1 MTLAQPELVAPTPV
15 ATDRAPG
22 RLGARRPRGR
32 RRAQPSRLLAY
43 VVLIAA
49 GLVAAAP
56 FAWMILSSFK
66 TGAEIRQIPPTF
78 VPEHATLDNYRTI
91 LTDPDLPLSRFYRN
105 SAVIAVANVATTLF
119 TSSLLGYIFAKF
131 TFRANKAMFWY
142 LLATMMVPAQ
152 VTMIPSYLILVRL
165 GLLNSLWALIVPA
178 AVDAFG
184 VFLMRQ
190 FCLSIPNSLIK
201 AARVDGASEWR
212 IYRSIVLPQLKPALA
227 TLGLLTF
234 MTHWNAYLWPLIV
247 LTEENQRT
255 LPIILTW
262 YSNKNSSQ
270 LQLVMAA
277 SVLIV
282 IPVVIAFALVQKWIV
297 KGITLT
303 GIK

>member
-1 MTLAQPELVAPTPV
+1 MAVAQPALALGP
-15 ATDRAPG
+15 RANDVRG
-22 RLGARRPRGR
+22 EQARRSGR
-32 RRAQPSRLLAY
+32 RRRPLGRACAY
-43 VVLIAA
+43 VLLVAA
-49 GLVAAAP
+49 GIIAAAP
-56 FAWMILSSFK
+56 FVWMILSSFK
-66 TGAEIRQIPPTF
+66 TGAEIRQTPPTF
-78 VPEHATLDNYRTI
+78 IPRNPTLDNYRTI
-91 LTDPDLPLSRFYRN
+91 LDDPDLPLWRFYRN
-105 SAVIAVANVATTLF
+105 SAIIASANVGSALF

-152 VTMIPSYLILVRL
+152 LTMIPSYLILVRL
-165 GLLNSLWALIVPA
+165 GLINSLWGLIVPV

-212 IYRSIVLPQLKPALA
+212 IYRSIVLPHLKPALA
-227 TLGLLTF
+227 VLGLLTF
-234 MTHWNAYLWPLIV
+234 MAHWNAYLWPLVV
-247 LTEENQRT
+247 LTEDDKRT

-262 YSNKNSSQ
+262 YSNKNSSR

-282 IPVVIAFALVQKWIV
+282 IPVVIAFGLVQKWIV
-297 KGITLT
+297 KGITFT
-303 GIK
+303 GIR